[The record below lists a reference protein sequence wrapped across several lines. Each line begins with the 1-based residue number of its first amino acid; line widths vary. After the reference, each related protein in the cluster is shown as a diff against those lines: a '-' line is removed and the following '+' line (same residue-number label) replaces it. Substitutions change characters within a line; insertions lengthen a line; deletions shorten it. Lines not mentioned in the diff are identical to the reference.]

1 MNHMRLD
8 PRSQRASQNPIICDI
23 ESARLERALGFGAD
37 RVINSRETNL
47 ETAVKREYGLGPS
60 VVIDGAGVPSLLD
73 LACRIACPAGR
84 IGLLGFSSEPSE
96 LVQQQVV
103 GKELTLVG
111 SRLNRRLLPEVIG
124 WLESGKLKPDPMIT
138 QTFVAADVREAFDFV
153 ERHPEQV
160 IKAQLAFDA

>member
-47 ETAVKREYGLGPS
+47 ETAVKREHNGLGPS

-73 LACRIACPAGR
+73 LACRIACPAGLSIR
-84 IGLLGFSSEPSE
+84 ESPWLFGFIGAFGLFIAT
-96 LVQQQVV
+96 VV
-103 GKELTLVG
+103 IAHGNGAGPTAHAILWRAV
-111 SRLNRRLLPEVIG
+111 S
-124 WLESGKLKPDPMIT
+124 DC
-138 QTFVAADVREAFDFV
+138 FD
-153 ERHPEQV
+153 
-160 IKAQLAFDA
+160 